1 MISLLSNYISIFLF
15 ISYDRPRR
23 LNTTRPDRVKV
34 LQLSSNTMND
44 ILFCLSSSIDSVI
57 RSFVSF
63 PLLSPPIRDKINS
76 SKS

>member
-34 LQLSSNTMND
+34 LHCQVT
-44 ILFCLSSSIDSVI
+44 
-57 RSFVSF
+57 R
-63 PLLSPPIRDKINS
+63 
-76 SKS
+76 